1 MACGLSRSVRIP
13 VRTLAAMLAAT
24 SVSSITYRL
33 DIEVHGALGRCP
45 DRGIPTVGQRAT
57 LPVAETAYGV
67 LISAEILLLGSPA
80 LLSVSK

>member
-1 MACGLSRSVRIP
+1 MRSFDLFAYQLEP
-13 VRTLAAMLAAT
+13 WPPTLAAM
-24 SVSSITYRL
+24 SVSITYRL

-45 DRGIPTVGQRAT
+45 DRGIPTVGERAT

-80 LLSVSK
+80 LLLEPK